1 MFLYVS
7 HKDQPLTWNNES
19 NLESF
24 AMFLKVADLAAAAG
38 VDEKTVLHWIK
49 HEGLPAHKQDD
60 RYQIN
65 RVDLLEWATNRGI
78 SIPSELFA
86 VGNETGRLLSVSEA
100 LEQGG
105 VFYDL
110 PGDTPE
116 SALREVVSRLA
127 LPPGL
132 DPEFLLQTLLAREAL
147 GSTAL
152 GNGIAIPHVRNPIV
166 GAAGESAIC
175 LCFLK
180 NPIDFDAVDGKPVT
194 ILFTLVTPNVKT
206 HLHLLAKLAFLLH
219 DQPFQELLHRTGGE
233 TEIMSAIRAL
243 EDTIVRR

>member
-1 MFLYVS
+1 
-7 HKDQPLTWNNES
+7 
-19 NLESF
+19 
-24 AMFLKVADLAAAAG
+24 MFLKVADLAAVAG

-60 RYQIN
+60 RYRIN

-86 VGNETGRLLSVSEA
+86 AGSETGRLSSVSES
-100 LEQGG
+100 LQRGG
-105 VFYDL
+105 LFYDL

-127 LPPGL
+127 LPSGL

-166 GAAGESAIC
+166 GASGESAIS

-194 ILFTLVTPNVKT
+194 ILFTLVTPNVKA
-206 HLHLLAKLAFLLH
+206 HLHLLAQLAFLLH
-219 DQPFQELLHRTGGE
+219 DQPFQDLLHRPGSE
-233 TEIMSAIRAL
+233 TEIMTAIRTL
-243 EDTIVRR
+243 EETKIRR